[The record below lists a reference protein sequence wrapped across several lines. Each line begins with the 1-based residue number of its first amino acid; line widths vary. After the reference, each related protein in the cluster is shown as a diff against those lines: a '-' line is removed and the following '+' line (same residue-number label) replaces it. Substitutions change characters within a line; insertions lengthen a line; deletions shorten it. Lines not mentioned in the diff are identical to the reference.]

1 MRRKVT
7 RTVLLFGRKSKTL
20 YFCPPPPKKKPLKDA
35 QIGGRFIFIPM
46 SIFFNKVYKSPT
58 DIVVYLKT
66 EG

>member
-7 RTVLLFGRKSKTL
+7 RTVFLFGRKSKTL
-20 YFCPPPPKKKPLKDA
+20 YFCPPQKA
-35 QIGGRFIFIPM
+35 SQRCSNRGRFIFIPM